1 MNMDYIYTYQSDTPD
16 ISERETETEPDTES
30 LMNTTTLF
38 DDEPSYQSDYDI
50 PSGFIKLFTS
60 YLNKRKNIRTATKE
74 EYEIQKRKLETEC
87 KINMNTLRN
96 IDPVFFPINIPDY
109 LSEDDAQD
117 IVAYI
122 KKAASRRYSVSNL
135 PTIAVTDDGYAFPAY
150 ETWQTSQAY
159 SANRVISSNDFL
171 TEDDMVYEM
180 NTILMNMLLTLPPK
194 AVHLSF
200 IDMSCSGLGSQFTSK
215 LDRSICGEIITST
228 EKFRGYIKELKERQI
243 NIIQNYGELTKYN
256 EENKRFLFPYEVVIL
271 LNYSEGYESFEQD
284 LIPLFRNGY
293 KGGIYFLV
301 LNVKSPAE
309 DRESILNYDYTDV
322 YPKGIVSKYLPI
334 AKLTPIWDNDVLKK
348 AVFNYLNNSYM
359 EGTGKQ
365 NSRQSNIDVLLNN
378 NYAEGSSKLDVPV
391 GSLADGVAN
400 FVFDDES
407 HAHAFILGQSGSGKS
422 VLMHDIISSLILK
435 YAPEDLQLY
444 LLDFKTGGVEFDRY
458 RDVKHSQALLVDNS
472 DIQITLEILR
482 DIQNQMKERGK
493 LFRKEGVSKISE
505 YNRIHQNDR
514 LPSVV
519 IISDEC
525 HVMFPSRNVKNRLI
539 YNEISAIMSYI
550 AKEGRSQ
557 GVHLVLATQNLDGA
571 DIPNDIIKNV
581 TDHYLLK
588 CAVSDSERMV
598 SNSSRITSKLSKGQV
613 YYHHSE
619 RSYQFTSFYHP
630 KEELE
635 DIIQQSIDK
644 ANDHSSKGQFYFSGT
659 QMFQINE
666 NTIEVLKKKGRE
678 NPVVAGGLSISLTQ
692 DPISITL
699 KDDISENILLFGI
712 NDQEQVNRTTMSLL
726 VTLAISVKQK
736 NLNMDIC
743 VIDCLNDDEANYLDV
758 LDAMEEKALCRI
770 INGRKRGE
778 FLKQMVDAISEE
790 RTTPTTIFVIGQ
802 ERFREIK
809 MDMPLEKRDTMDLF
823 GGTNFSNEKKIE
835 TYKEALQ
842 FILERG
848 SEYGVHTILQIDKPD
863 KLLFNEY
870 PMNQKE
876 LFSMFKHLIMLHSD
890 ENAASKYI
898 SNDIKLENI
907 SGEAE
912 RLRAYYYSEEND
924 TYALFVPYEMPTHQS
939 INILF
944 N

>member
-1 MNMDYIYTYQSDTPD
+1 MDNQFTYTYFPKTPVTPTGA
-16 ISERETETEPDTES
+16 SMAGTKS
-30 LMNTTTLF
+30 SGYHN
-38 DDEPSYQSDYDI
+38 I
-50 PSGFIKLFTS
+50 PSGFTKLLMS
-60 YLNKRKNIRTATKE
+60 YLNKHKNIRTATQE
-74 EYEIQKRKLETEC
+74 EYKAAEKRLMDEC
-87 KINMNTLRN
+87 EKNMDALRN
-96 IDPVFFPINIPDY
+96 IDPVFFPINIPHYKD
-109 LSEDDAQD
+109 EDDAQD
-117 IVAYI
+117 IVAHI
-122 KKAASRRYSVSNL
+122 KCAVSRRYSVPNL

-150 ETWQTSQAY
+150 KTWQTSQAY

-171 TEDDMVYEM
+171 TEDDMVHEM
-180 NTILMNMLLTLPPK
+180 NTILMNMLLSLPPK
-194 AVHLSF
+194 AVHLCF
-200 IDMSCSGLGSQFTSK
+200 IDMSCSGFGSQLTSK
-215 LDRSICGEIITST
+215 LDKSICRELITSP
-228 EKFRGYIKELKERQI
+228 EAFRDYLKELKERQI

-256 EENKRFLFPYEVVIL
+256 EENKRFLFSYEVVIL
-271 LNYSEGYESFEQD
+271 LNYSKGYESFEQD
-284 LIPLFRNGY
+284 MIPLFRNGY

-309 DRESILNYDYTDV
+309 GRDSIMKYDYTDIR
-322 YPKGIVSKYLPI
+322 PKGVISKHLPFAEI
-334 AKLTPIWDNDVLKK
+334 TPIWDNDILRK
-348 AVFNYLNNSYM
+348 AAFDYLNNSSM
-359 EGTGKQ
+359 EDMEKQ
-365 NSRQSNIDVLLNN
+365 NYRQSNVDVLLYR
-378 NYAEGSSKLDVPV
+378 NYAEGSSKIDVPV
-391 GSLADGVAN
+391 GTSADGVAN

-458 RDVKHSQALLVDNS
+458 HDVKHSKALLVDNS

-505 YNRIHQNDR
+505 YNKIHENDR

-519 IISDEC
+519 IIADEC
-525 HVMFPSRNVKNRLI
+525 HVMFPSRNEKDRRI
-539 YNEISAIMSYI
+539 YNEISEIMSYI

-588 CAVSDSERMV
+588 CAVSDSEKMV
-598 SNSSRITSKLSKGQV
+598 SNSSRITSKLNKGQV

-619 RSYQFTSFYHP
+619 QSYQFTSFYHP

-635 DIIQQSIDK
+635 DIIQQAIDK
-644 ANDHSSKGQFYFSGT
+644 AKKCRGNGQFYFSGA

-666 NTIEVLKKKGRE
+666 NTIEVLHKKGRK
-678 NPVVAGGLSISLTQ
+678 NPVVTGGLSINLTQ
-692 DPISITL
+692 EPVSIAL
-699 KDDISENILLFGI
+699 KNDFSENILLFGI
-712 NDQEQVNRTTMSLL
+712 NDQEQVNRTTMNLL
-726 VTLAISVKQK
+726 VTLAISVKER
-736 NLNMDIC
+736 NLDMDIC
-743 VIDCLNDDEANYLDV
+743 VIDCLNDDEANYIDV
-758 LDAMEEKALCRI
+758 LDAMEEKGLCRI
-770 INGRKRGE
+770 INGRRRGE

-790 RTTPTTIFVIGQ
+790 RATPTTIFVIGQ

-809 MDMPLEKRDTMDLF
+809 MDMPLEKKDTMDLF

-848 SEYGVHTILQIDKPD
+848 SEYGVHTVLQIDKPD
-863 KLLFNEY
+863 KILFNEY
-870 PMNQKE
+870 SMTQKE

-890 ENAASKYI
+890 ENAASRYI
-898 SNDIKLENI
+898 SDEIKLENI

>member
-1 MNMDYIYTYQSDTPD
+1 MVHEMNI
-16 ISERETETEPDTES
+16 I
-30 LMNTTTLF
+30 LMNTL
-38 DDEPSYQSDYDI
+38 
-50 PSGFIKLFTS
+50 
-60 YLNKRKNIRTATKE
+60 
-74 EYEIQKRKLETEC
+74 
-87 KINMNTLRN
+87 
-96 IDPVFFPINIPDY
+96 
-109 LSEDDAQD
+109 LS
-117 IVAYI
+117 
-122 KKAASRRYSVSNL
+122 
-135 PTIAVTDDGYAFPAY
+135 
-150 ETWQTSQAY
+150 
-159 SANRVISSNDFL
+159 
-171 TEDDMVYEM
+171 
-180 NTILMNMLLTLPPK
+180 LPPK
-194 AVHLSF
+194 EVHLCF
-200 IDMSCSGLGSQFTSK
+200 IDMSCSGLGSQLTSK
-215 LDRSICGEIITST
+215 LDKSICRELITSP
-228 EKFRGYIKELKERQI
+228 EAFRGYLMELKERQI

-256 EENKRFLFPYEVVIL
+256 EENKLFSLPYEVVIL
-271 LNYSEGYESFEQD
+271 LYYSEGYDSFEQD
-284 LIPLFRNGY
+284 LILLFRNGF

-301 LNVKSPAE
+301 LNIKSPVDDRDGILKYDHTDIHTKGAISKHLPFAE
-309 DRESILNYDYTDV
+309 I
-322 YPKGIVSKYLPI
+322 
-334 AKLTPIWDNDVLKK
+334 TPTWANDVSRK
-348 AVFNYLNNSYM
+348 AAFDYLNNSFM
-359 EGTGKQ
+359 EETVKLEC
-365 NSRQSNIDVLLNN
+365 RLSNVDVLSNS
-378 NYAEGSSKLDVPV
+378 NYAEGSSAIDVPV
-391 GSLADGVAN
+391 GTLADGVAN

-407 HAHAFILGQSGSGKS
+407 HPHAFILGQPGSGKF

-435 YAPEDLQLY
+435 YVPEDLQLY
-444 LLDFKTGGVEFDRY
+444 LSDFKTGGVEFDRY
-458 RDVKHSQALLVDNS
+458 RDVKHSKALLVDNS
-472 DIQITLEILR
+472 DILITLEILR
-482 DIQNQMKERGK
+482 DIRDQMKERGK

-505 YNRIHQNDR
+505 YNRIHENDR

-619 RSYQFTSFYHP
+619 RSYLFTSFYHP

-644 ANDHSSKGQFYFSGT
+644 ANDHSSNGQFYFSGS

-678 NPVVAGGLSISLTQ
+678 NSVVAGGLSISLTQ

-743 VIDCLNDDEANYLDV
+743 VIDCLNDDEAKYLDV
-758 LDAMEEKALCRI
+758 LDAMEEKGLCRI
-770 INGRKRGE
+770 INGRRRGE

-790 RTTPTTIFVIGQ
+790 RATPTTIFVIGQ

-809 MDMPLEKRDTMDLF
+809 MDMSLEKKESMDLL
-823 GGTNFSNEKKIE
+823 GGMNFSSEKKIE
-835 TYKEALQ
+835 SYKDALQ
-842 FILERG
+842 YILERG
-848 SEYGVHTILQIDKPD
+848 PECGVHTVLQIDKPD
-863 KLLFNEY
+863 KILFNEY
-870 PMNQKE
+870 SMTQKE

-890 ENAASKYI
+890 ENAASRYI
-898 SNDIKLENI
+898 SNEIKLENI
-907 SGEAE
+907 SGDAE

-939 INILF
+939 INIFF